1 MPSAAH
7 APLAQRCTAAIRPNG
22 RTTSSHLYLINFGI
36 SQLLS
41 CTLLYYAHFAVLF
54 PDASSLPRNLALP
67 CLAGTQALRSAVSVV
82 SQDPVLFSGTVRPP
96 NSQLS
101 SLWPN
106 RICAQ
111 QRSRS
116 GRL

>member
-1 MPSAAH
+1 MPSAAR

-22 RTTSSHLYLINFGI
+22 CTTSSHPYLINFGI
-36 SQLLS
+36 SQRLS
-41 CTLLYYAHFAVLF
+41 CTLLYYAHFAVPF

-67 CLAGTQALRSAVSVV
+67 CRHAGASLGGLGRIAGPRPLLWHRPSA
-82 SQDPVLFSGTVRPP
+82 Q
-96 NSQLS
+96 SQLS